1 MDLMQLKRDKYESFV
16 ANANCLKEGLK
27 CSKDKLLSSMTYIEQ
42 EMETCLEIINKKQR
56 EETVKIL
63 KILNNGFDQMK
74 HTVDMKRQKTM
85 NFMKEQIQ
93 MIDTHLSLSA
103 DILKNTDPK
112 ASTHLDIQNNADIIE
127 SLSAE
132 IYGALSVK
140 ETYEYF
146 SYSEN
151 KDAKIARQL
160 CGKLVPKEIPIT
172 LWDKSEKNLLPTPK
186 RIAPPQSCS
195 NPSVGTTEEMAA
207 EFKYQYI
214 GNNSASPLLAFMGSY
229 VS

>member
-1 MDLMQLKRDKYESFV
+1 
-16 ANANCLKEGLK
+16 
-27 CSKDKLLSSMTYIEQ
+27 
-42 EMETCLEIINKKQR
+42 METCLEIINKKQR

-74 HTVDMKRQKTM
+74 HNVDMKRQKTM

-112 ASTHLDIQNNADIIE
+112 TSTHLDIQNNADIIE

-140 ETYEYF
+140 ETCEYF

-151 KDAKIARQL
+151 KDAKIARKL
-160 CGKLVPKEIPIT
+160 FGKLVPKEIPIT

-186 RIAPPQSCS
+186 RIAQSQSCS
-195 NPSVGTTEEMAA
+195 DPCEDTTEEIAG

-214 GNNSASPLLAFMGSY
+214 GKNSASPLLVFMGSY

>member
-1 MDLMQLKRDKYESFV
+1 
-16 ANANCLKEGLK
+16 
-27 CSKDKLLSSMTYIEQ
+27 
-42 EMETCLEIINKKQR
+42 
-56 EETVKIL
+56 
-63 KILNNGFDQMK
+63 MK
-74 HTVDMKRQKTM
+74 HNVDMKRQKTM

-112 ASTHLDIQNNADIIE
+112 ASTHLDIQNNVDIIE
-127 SLSAE
+127 SLRAE
-132 IYGALSVK
+132 IEGALSVM

-146 SYSEN
+146 TYSEN

-172 LWDKSEKNLLPTPK
+172 LWDKSERNSLSEPK
-186 RIAPPQSCS
+186 RIAQPQSCS
-195 NPSVGTTEEMAA
+195 DPCEGTTEEIAA
-207 EFKYQYI
+207 ESKYQYI
-214 GNNSASPLLAFMGSY
+214 GKNSASPLLVFMGSY